1 MINSTIQTLTELADE
16 SSRKMNAIKV
26 DKKYD

>member
-1 MINSTIQTLTELADE
+1 MINSTIQTLTELAAE
-16 SSRKMNAIKV
+16 PSRKMNAIKV